1 MHRRSKVGLILIF
14 ISVLPASYLVWANL
28 SDPIFFGRNIY
39 VSIRDVYVTHSFP
52 SGNKPFYRS
61 FLITTSLLAG
71 IPLHQL
77 LDYPFSGILIILGEV
92 LFLKKTRVQNH
103 NIGLVVLVSTLT
115 VHRSPWSYSITRID
129 FFLFLMLVLGL
140 YIWISNEDHR
150 FGLLVL
156 LLFISLNMFYYTAG
170 AWAIV
175 LILTLVLTDYIIYK
189 NLDTGLISY
198 LLASS
203 VFYIYFTDQIYR
215 GFFELFGSLSAGIS
229 RLFVSIGFGVNTV
242 QNQYV
247 YTGSQNTLTLINSG
261 SKVAELIVLLIASIL
276 FLVSLANDLLR
287 TYSTTLRKQLA
298 ASIMF
303 VAVFDTLLYLF
314 VGTFVLRLE
323 FFAIL
328 LLLPF
333 LLKEIY
339 NRGYLI
345 EATLIVFLILS
356 SAAMVTSIGTGDF
369 NDANPNN
376 VNPAKYWV
384 EKYGDKKV
392 LSDLETLSY
401 VVLDTDIDVVVYDL
415 SLYTSILGESSTHSN
430 YYVFL
435 NENTIKEPVITA
447 GGTWATFEPLQKHHH
462 EVNTNSDLN
471 KIYSKEGMVIYS

>member
-1 MHRRSKVGLILIF
+1 
-14 ISVLPASYLVWANL
+14 
-28 SDPIFFGRNIY
+28 
-39 VSIRDVYVTHSFP
+39 
-52 SGNKPFYRS
+52 
-61 FLITTSLLAG
+61 
-71 IPLHQL
+71 
-77 LDYPFSGILIILGEV
+77 
-92 LFLKKTRVQNH
+92 
-103 NIGLVVLVSTLT
+103 
-115 VHRSPWSYSITRID
+115 
-129 FFLFLMLVLGL
+129 
-140 YIWISNEDHR
+140 
-150 FGLLVL
+150 
-156 LLFISLNMFYYTAG
+156 
-170 AWAIV
+170 
-175 LILTLVLTDYIIYK
+175 
-189 NLDTGLISY
+189 
-198 LLASS
+198 
-203 VFYIYFTDQIYR
+203 
-215 GFFELFGSLSAGIS
+215 
-229 RLFVSIGFGVNTV
+229 
-242 QNQYV
+242 
-247 YTGSQNTLTLINSG
+247 
-261 SKVAELIVLLIASIL
+261 
-276 FLVSLANDLLR
+276 
-287 TYSTTLRKQLA
+287 
-298 ASIMF
+298 MF